1 MTGIIFQTPRHPADM
16 AYREGIVRQL
26 QLLLKDRVDMAF
38 IFGSFT
44 TDRFH
49 GNSDLDLILVCRTEE
64 PFVERG
70 RSFLDL
76 FDLGIAI
83 DLLVYTPEEWEQ
95 IQREKPVGFWKS
107 AFATMRQIL

>member
-1 MTGIIFQTPRHPADM
+1 MTSVIFHPPRHPADM
-16 AYREGIVRQL
+16 AYREGIVKQL
-26 QLLLKDRVDMAF
+26 QLLLKDRVDQAY

-44 TDRFH
+44 TEGFH
-49 GNSDLDLILVCRTEE
+49 GDSDLDLILICRTEE

-70 RSFLDL
+70 RSFFDL

-107 AFATMRQIL
+107 AFATLRQIL

>member
-1 MTGIIFQTPRHPADM
+1 MTHVIFQPPRHPADM
-16 AYREGIVRQL
+16 AYREGIIRQL
-26 QLLLKDRVDMAF
+26 QLLLKDRVYMAF
-38 IFGSFT
+38 IFGSFN

-49 GNSDLDLILVCRTEE
+49 GNSDLDLILICRAEE

-76 FDLGIAI
+76 FESGIAI

-95 IQREKPVGFWKS
+95 IQREKPIGFWKS